1 MVFSQVYNDWNQHWE
16 CLLLIGLQNIEEVV
30 ILEEAHGSVCNL
42 QMDATNALDD
52 SLEQSRNEMF
62 NLVNFTNFKNFLE
75 LGQEQSFLDAVGKRP
90 KFEKSFEKG
99 NSQSSILGQEEHGA
113 SKKLLIE
120 LRAGLDL
127 VEGNDDVLEEDDVLI
142 SKWNCKTTDDTCQD
156 VKKLSCTV
164 ELVIFVNESKKAF
177 IHCLS
182 NHLSSGNQFGVQF
195 MKDVFQVISLN
206 GLFGIKELQKFL
218 HELRSDV
225 YFQRSYFNCLIN
237 YKL

>member
-1 MVFSQVYNDWNQHWE
+1 M
-16 CLLLIGLQNIEEVV
+16 
-30 ILEEAHGSVCNL
+30 
-42 QMDATNALDD
+42 
-52 SLEQSRNEMF
+52 
-62 NLVNFTNFKNFLE
+62 
-75 LGQEQSFLDAVGKRP
+75 
-90 KFEKSFEKG
+90 
-99 NSQSSILGQEEHGA
+99 
-113 SKKLLIE
+113 
-120 LRAGLDL
+120 
-127 VEGNDDVLEEDDVLI
+127 EGNDDVLEEDDVLI
-142 SKWNCKTTDDTCQD
+142 SKWNCKTTDDTRQD

-177 IHCLS
+177 VHCLS

-195 MKDVFQVISLN
+195 MKDVFQVVSLN